1 MKGAWKR
8 KPRMQMRAP
17 HNNDKKKLVDANLRA
32 LSTSCAPSLRL
43 ILLPAAMSEH
53 EAEGID
59 NSHQGEHDSCS
70 TADTG
75 SKLAYKEGICHI
87 VYTGHKHT
95 DCSWQSKLQHQFVDG
110 GFCHFIILYLR
121 TICFHNMYTFIY
133 KCGK

>member
-1 MKGAWKR
+1 
-8 KPRMQMRAP
+8 MRAP
-17 HNNDKKKLVDANLRA
+17 HNNDKKEAGGCEFAGAFYVMRSQFTADIAA
-32 LSTSCAPSLRL
+32 C
-43 ILLPAAMSEH
+43 AMSEH

-75 SKLAYKEGICHI
+75 SELAYKEGICHI

-95 DCSWQSKLQHQFVDG
+95 HCGWQSKLQYQFVDG